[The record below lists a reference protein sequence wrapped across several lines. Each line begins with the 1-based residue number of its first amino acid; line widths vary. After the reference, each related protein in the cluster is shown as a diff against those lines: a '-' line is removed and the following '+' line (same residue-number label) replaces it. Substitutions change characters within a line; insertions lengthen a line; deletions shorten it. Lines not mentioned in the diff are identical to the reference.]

1 MYTGNGQFTVTD
13 SYSCNSPPCGS
24 FDVVDP
30 TSSSQFA
37 APVVGPSVAPSS
49 AGAAEK
55 GVRPTPAHLILTAHA
70 LTFGLLSAT
79 GKLLDGDD
87 ANWTKNFTSDATE
100 AAETVTPIGGY
111 ILKSSFQK

>member
-1 MYTGNGQFTVTD
+1 VYTGNGQFTVTD

-30 TSSSQFA
+30 TSSSQLA
-37 APVVGPSVAPSS
+37 APVVAPSS

-70 LTFGLLSAT
+70 LTFGFLSAT
-79 GKLLDGDD
+79 GKLLEGDD
-87 ANWTKNFTSDATE
+87 ASWTKNFASDATE
-100 AAETVTPIGGY
+100 AAETVTPLGGY
-111 ILKSSFQK
+111 ILKSSFEK